1 MTIELFLILFTFG
14 SSVSALLTQALKKTV
29 PNISSNIVALV
40 DAFVVG
46 AFGTLIFYIITDTPI
61 SVKNICWIILMSF
74 AIWLG
79 SVVSYDKVKQT
90 LSQIRGDEL

>member
-46 AFGTLIFYIITDTPI
+46 AIGTLIFYIITDTPI
-61 SVKNICWIILMSF
+61 NAKNVCWIILMSF

-79 SVVSYDKVKQT
+79 SEVSYDKVKQT
-90 LSQIRGDEL
+90 LTQIRGDEL